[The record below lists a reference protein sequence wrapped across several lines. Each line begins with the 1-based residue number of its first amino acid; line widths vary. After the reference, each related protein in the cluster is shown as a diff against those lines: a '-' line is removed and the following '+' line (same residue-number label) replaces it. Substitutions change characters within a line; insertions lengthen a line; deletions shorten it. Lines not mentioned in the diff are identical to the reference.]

1 MFDVSCGSISIIYFY
16 GFFVFFFRCGY
27 GLCNNENE
35 FKNNIKQKDF
45 KLYNIINYVFLNNN
59 EIKMV
64 NFGNC
69 VM

>member
-1 MFDVSCGSISIIYFY
+1 MV
-16 GFFVFFFRCGY
+16 FFVFFFRCGY

-45 KLYNIINYVFLNNN
+45 KLYDIINYVFFNNN